1 MQSQEARI
9 LKHKIKCFAS
19 NISWK
24 FLKLNN
30 IASSNKANVLEF
42 NNHGVK
48 THPFGYGFPY
58 KADKT
63 VCIVKIRRLTWSKCF
78 LEVFIGIE
86 AILEAEEIGLD
97 LDLV

>member
-30 IASSNKANVLEF
+30 IACSNKANVLEF

-58 KADKT
+58 TADKT
-63 VCIVKIRRLTWSKCF
+63 VCIVKIRRLT
-78 LEVFIGIE
+78 
-86 AILEAEEIGLD
+86 
-97 LDLV
+97 

>member
-48 THPFGYGFPY
+48 THPSGYGFPNT
-58 KADKT
+58 ADKT
-63 VCIVKIRRLTWSKCF
+63 VCIVKIRRLNDRNVTKLDNYLIES
-78 LEVFIGIE
+78 LEN
-86 AILEAEEIGLD
+86 
-97 LDLV
+97 